1 MGVIFKQFL
10 DSASCNTNSKV
21 YCCIICNTH
30 LSTTDDII
38 SKAFQGQHGK
48 AYLFNAVVNI
58 FQGPAEERSMT
69 TGLHTVRDI
78 HCTYCQTV
86 VVSWPAT
93 TILYHSVCIIQLP
106 KKHRTIIGYFCAP
119 DACLIS
125 HNRQLQLMLQP

>member
-86 VVSWPAT
+86 VGWRYVSDGFLT
-93 TILYHSVCIIQLP
+93 VLMHLVISVQFFESC
-106 KKHRTIIGYFCAP
+106 
-119 DACLIS
+119 
-125 HNRQLQLMLQP
+125 